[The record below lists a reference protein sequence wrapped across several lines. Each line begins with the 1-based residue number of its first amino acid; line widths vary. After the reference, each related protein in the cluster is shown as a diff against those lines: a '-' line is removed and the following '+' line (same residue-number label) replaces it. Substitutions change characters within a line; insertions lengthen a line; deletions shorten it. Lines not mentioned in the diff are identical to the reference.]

1 MEAEREEVNLMLEDD
16 MTPTQAPEAP
26 EIGHDVGAPI
36 QVQLF
41 TRIHEGMRVA
51 LAVPSAPV
59 MNVHDTIFKIQRIRP
74 NGTVILK
81 KIKSLS
87 EEKPR

>member
-1 MEAEREEVNLMLEDD
+1 METDNEKGQELEEAAVLE
-16 MTPTQAPEAP
+16 Q
-26 EIGHDVGAPI
+26 API
-36 QVQLF
+36 QVQIF
-41 TRIHEGMRVA
+41 TRIHEGMRIA

-81 KIKSLS
+81 KIHSLS
-87 EEKPR
+87 EEKKR

>member
-1 MEAEREEVNLMLEDD
+1 MEHLEETAELAQES
-16 MTPTQAPEAP
+16 AAKPES
-26 EIGHDVGAPI
+26 API

-59 MNVHDTIFKIQRIRP
+59 MNVHDTVFKIQRIKP
-74 NGTVILK
+74 NGTVVLK
-81 KIKSLS
+81 KMKSLS
-87 EEKPR
+87 ERKPQ